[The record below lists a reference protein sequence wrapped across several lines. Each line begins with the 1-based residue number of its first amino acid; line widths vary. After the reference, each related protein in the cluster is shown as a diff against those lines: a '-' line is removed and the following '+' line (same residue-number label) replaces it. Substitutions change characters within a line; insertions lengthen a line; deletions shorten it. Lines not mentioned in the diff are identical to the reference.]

1 MVLEVIGWPLAVV
14 AVALTVWYP
23 DPQLRIEPK

>member
-14 AVALTVWYP
+14 AVALKLWYP
-23 DPQLRIEPK
+23 APQLGSGRS